1 MFEFEREGQ
10 PTEYFASDNRA
21 PIDVHSILPDA
32 NTERFAF
39 TKLSTRDGRDVKL
52 PVAHCKST
60 DSEQTR
66 RCVSCRGHR
75 KHARVERYPPA
86 RIGKGTF

>member
-32 NTERFAF
+32 NTKRFAF
-39 TKLSTRDGRDVKL
+39 TKLSTRDGTHPTMKD
-52 PVAHCKST
+52 T
-60 DSEQTR
+60 NI
-66 RCVSCRGHR
+66 
-75 KHARVERYPPA
+75 PPTIA
-86 RIGKGTF
+86 WSD